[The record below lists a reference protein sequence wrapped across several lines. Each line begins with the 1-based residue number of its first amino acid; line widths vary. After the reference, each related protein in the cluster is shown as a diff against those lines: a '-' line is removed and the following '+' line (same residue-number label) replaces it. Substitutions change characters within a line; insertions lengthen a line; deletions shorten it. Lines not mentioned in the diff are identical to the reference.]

1 MSLTYKVVI
10 SDEALSDLRRYVGYL
25 IYVKKN
31 PQAAS
36 NILDDYDET
45 IAALAAAAGS
55 MKPCESPNM
64 RSRRLRRINFRR
76 HNYFLLYQLEG
87 QTAYVTNVFHGME
100 DADNKLR

>member
-36 NILDDYDET
+36 NILDDYDEKGKFLDDKIKDEGIEQASIEKAKREHKELEIDDT
-45 IAALAAAAGS
+45 F
-55 MKPCESPNM
+55 
-64 RSRRLRRINFRR
+64 NF
-76 HNYFLLYQLEG
+76 LKE
-87 QTAYVTNVFHGME
+87 E
-100 DADNKLR
+100 